1 MKAEQERTNQYSW
14 KIHSVRNSEH
24 YGRQNE
30 QRNPEKARE
39 SRNYFYL
46 EYFFHSFSQKI
57 LGRKMTMGSDDFLKA
72 ADEAFAL
79 LDVDGN
85 GTIERG
91 DIE

>member
-1 MKAEQERTNQYSW
+1 MK
-14 KIHSVRNSEH
+14 NSEH

-30 QRNPEKARE
+30 ERNPEKARE
-39 SRNYFYL
+39 SRNYFHWA
-46 EYFFHSFSQKI
+46 YFFQLFFSQKI
-57 LGRKMTMGSDDFLKA
+57 LGRKMTMGGEDFLKA

>member
-1 MKAEQERTNQYSW
+1 MKAEQERTNQSPW

-24 YGRQNE
+24 GRQNE
-30 QRNPEKARE
+30 ERNPEKARE
-39 SRNYFYL
+39 SRNYWL
-46 EYFFHSFSQKI
+46 GIFFFQFFFSQKI
-57 LGRKMTMGSDDFLKA
+57 LGKKMSMGGDDFLKA
-72 ADEAFAL
+72 ADEAFNL